1 MTEYMHSLLH
11 KATSSRQD
19 PSTNDEIRRTIN
31 KVLDF
36 NIDSLNF
43 VNFRRFAVEAKIHTT
58 SSRYIRCTLGLS
70 DLAVTNITTRLLL
83 QFIREIQER
92 NSSIIM
98 GLLDMLGFGNKSEQ
112 IKSFIEKGALIIDV
126 RSPGE
131 FASGHIDDSTNI
143 PLGSIS
149 SRIEEIKKL
158 AKPVIVCCAS
168 GMRSSQAAS
177 ILKQNGIEAI
187 NGGGWSSLERKL

>member
-1 MTEYMHSLLH
+1 
-11 KATSSRQD
+11 
-19 PSTNDEIRRTIN
+19 
-31 KVLDF
+31 
-36 NIDSLNF
+36 
-43 VNFRRFAVEAKIHTT
+43 
-58 SSRYIRCTLGLS
+58 
-70 DLAVTNITTRLLL
+70 
-83 QFIREIQER
+83 
-92 NSSIIM
+92 M